1 VHTSNDAISITDAS
15 VESLEATL
23 GSLKDELIAFNAFKY
38 HISAIGSRTF
48 EFGRVPKAARETAEN
63 ESKSP

>member
-1 VHTSNDAISITDAS
+1 MTDAS

-38 HISAIGSRTF
+38 HKSAFGSKAF
-48 EFGRVPKAARETAEN
+48 EFGRVPNAARETAEN
-63 ESKSP
+63 ASKSP